1 MMMNNPARIL
11 IIEDNPGDA
20 RLVKEALADAGGS
33 VFRLVWKKDL
43 LKGLEHLKKNPVDA
57 ILLDLTLPD
66 STGFATF
73 ERVHSQAPQTAII
86 LLTGFQDE
94 EQAAKAV
101 RAGAQ
106 DYLFKGKADGERLA
120 RSIRY
125 AIERKQAEQ
134 ALRESEERY
143 RAMMEQAAD
152 AVFMHDETGRIMD
165 VNQKTCQILGYSRE
179 ELLSKS
185 MGDIDPEAVRV
196 GKQKLWGRV
205 VAGEHFT
212 LESHLTRKDG
222 SSFPVEVTMGSVRL
236 HSGQA
241 ILSLVR
247 DISERRRAEQALRES
262 QQMLRLVLDTVPVRV
277 FWKDLNSNHLGCNRA
292 FALDAGFKTT
302 EEVIGKNDGQMVWK
316 QQAEIYRA
324 DDRAVIESGRPKI
337 NYEEP
342 QTAPDGRLTWVRA
355 SKIPLLDEEGKVKG
369 VLGTYEDI
377 TEFKQV
383 LSQQQTFYNAL
394 NASLNELYIFDAET
408 LHFEFVSAGALRN
421 LGYTLD
427 ELRGMTPLDLKPEF
441 TRKSFQD
448 LIAPLRLHES
458 PVIDFK
464 TFHRRANGSSYPV
477 EVHLQLFDQTEH
489 PVFLAVILD
498 ITERQQAEEALRASE
513 DKFKYIFDYSVV
525 GKSITLPNGEFQ
537 PNKAFCEMLGYS
549 KEELQSKSWQDITH
563 PDDIESSQRE
573 LDSLLSGKKEA
584 ARFIKRYLKK
594 DGSVLWADASTSP
607 RWDGQH
613 KLLYLMT
620 SIVDITEQKQAEEA
634 LIESESRFRTL
645 IKEAPIAILISRDG
659 IIEYVNQKDAQIF
672 GLQNGEDVVGRP
684 IIEFL
689 APQSREQSLE
699 HTRRRSLGLPVST
712 EFEYVGLRPDGSQF
726 PIHVAVTDVHLRNGD
741 ANISFITDITERK
754 RAEEA
759 LIESEQRFRSV
770 FENSTVGIYRTT
782 PAGQILMA
790 NPALVSM
797 LGYHSFEELRRRD
810 LEADAFEPTYPRS
823 RFRELI
829 EKDGE
834 VRNLESAWKRQDGKV
849 LYIRESAKAFPNPD
863 GTIKYYEGSVEDI
876 TDRKHIEDAL
886 RTSEER
892 YRGLFEDSPIALWE
906 EDFSAV
912 KLSIENLRKQGVTD
926 FRVHFKSHPE
936 QVTQCIEQIK
946 VVDVNRAALK
956 QLGAQSKAEIPAN
969 LSIMIPGEA
978 HEDFQEELINIADVK
993 SAFEWQGINYTLAG
1007 ERRVINMRWSV
1018 APGHEDTLDKVLV
1031 SMIDVT
1037 ERKQAEEQIQI
1048 LSKFPAE
1055 DPYPVLR
1062 IAPDGILLYANPSSE
1077 PLLAMWNIQTGLAM
1091 PEEWRA
1097 WIAEVFSSSQNKEVE
1112 IQCGEQVF
1120 SCILAPIVD
1129 AGYVNLYGRDIT
1141 QRKQAEEALGRRTRE
1156 LGVRNEELD
1165 RLYRATGSLLS
1176 STPFEAQALA
1186 RTIVELALQ
1195 EFGHANCSVFL
1206 IRKGSKELNR
1216 LAVAGPYAD
1225 QVSKIVLTL
1234 EGKGQVSRAIQRGQV
1249 INTPDVRTSSD
1260 YVPSWEMAR
1269 SELTIPL
1276 KIEDQVIGAIDVQS
1290 AEPNAFKTDDER
1302 RMTIFAERAALALD
1316 RGRLNEELE
1325 SRLQQLTSL
1334 RTIDV
1339 AISSSMD
1346 IHLTLGILL
1355 EQVIQTLGVQAADVL
1370 IFNPVTQSFRYS
1382 TGRGFRTQ
1390 ALQHTDLRLGDGY
1403 AGQAAR
1409 DRQILLIRDLP
1420 KNTGGLQRSADF
1432 RGEGFVSYV
1441 GAPLIAKGQVKGVL
1455 EIFQRSPFDLS
1466 SEQRAF
1472 LETLAG
1478 QAAIA
1483 IDSGQLF
1490 ENLQSSNSELM
1501 MAYDETIE
1509 GWSRAMDLRDKE
1521 TEGHTQRVTE
1531 LTLRLAGSM
1540 GFRGEELVHIR
1551 RGALLHDIG
1560 KMGVPDDILR
1570 KPGALTDEEWGIM
1583 RKHPQFAYDML
1594 APIIYLRPAI
1604 DIPYCHHEKWD
1615 GTGYPRA
1622 LKGEQIPLAA
1632 RIFAL
1637 VDVWD
1642 ALCSDRP
1649 YRKAWPEDKVRSH
1662 IQEQAGKHFD
1672 PHIVEVFLK
1681 EVSHDG

>member
-1 MMMNNPARIL
+1 MINNPARIL
-11 IIEDNPGDA
+11 LIEDNPGDA

-66 STGFATF
+66 STGLATF
-73 ERVHSQAPQTAII
+73 EKVHSQAPQTAII

-106 DYLFKGKADGERLA
+106 DYLVKGKANGELLV

-134 ALRESEERY
+134 TLHESEERYRSLAETSPDMIFVIDRQDNVQYINIIAARRFGKTPEQVIGKPRAELFPPTIAAGQKNSLQHILRTGDSQSLDHFITFPDGQFWLDSYLVPLHDKSGDVSAVMGISRDITERKKAEEALRESEERFGKAFKISPIAY
-143 RAMMEQAAD
+143 MISNMEDGRIIEVNDAFTAVSGYTREEIIGSTALNLKIWVHEEDRQHMLAVLRDGQAVIRMEAMLRGKSGNVSTALVSAQVIQIGHQSCIFSMME
-152 AVFMHDETGRIMD
+152 
-165 VNQKTCQILGYSRE
+165 
-179 ELLSKS
+179 
-185 MGDIDPEAVRV
+185 DI
-196 GKQKLWGRV
+196 G
-205 VAGEHFT
+205 
-212 LESHLTRKDG
+212 
-222 SSFPVEVTMGSVRL
+222 
-236 HSGQA
+236 
-241 ILSLVR
+241 
-247 DISERRRAEQALRES
+247 
-262 QQMLRLVLDTVPVRV
+262 
-277 FWKDLNSNHLGCNRA
+277 
-292 FALDAGFKTT
+292 
-302 EEVIGKNDGQMVWK
+302 
-316 QQAEIYRA
+316 
-324 DDRAVIESGRPKI
+324 
-337 NYEEP
+337 
-342 QTAPDGRLTWVRA
+342 
-355 SKIPLLDEEGKVKG
+355 
-369 VLGTYEDI
+369 
-377 TEFKQV
+377 
-383 LSQQQTFYNAL
+383 
-394 NASLNELYIFDAET
+394 
-408 LHFEFVSAGALRN
+408 
-421 LGYTLD
+421 
-427 ELRGMTPLDLKPEF
+427 
-441 TRKSFQD
+441 
-448 LIAPLRLHES
+448 
-458 PVIDFK
+458 
-464 TFHRRANGSSYPV
+464 
-477 EVHLQLFDQTEH
+477 
-489 PVFLAVILD
+489 
-498 ITERQQAEEALRASE
+498 
-513 DKFKYIFDYSVV
+513 
-525 GKSITLPNGEFQ
+525 
-537 PNKAFCEMLGYS
+537 
-549 KEELQSKSWQDITH
+549 
-563 PDDIESSQRE
+563 
-573 LDSLLSGKKEA
+573 
-584 ARFIKRYLKK
+584 
-594 DGSVLWADASTSP
+594 
-607 RWDGQH
+607 
-613 KLLYLMT
+613 
-620 SIVDITEQKQAEEA
+620 
-634 LIESESRFRTL
+634 
-645 IKEAPIAILISRDG
+645 
-659 IIEYVNQKDAQIF
+659 
-672 GLQNGEDVVGRP
+672 
-684 IIEFL
+684 
-689 APQSREQSLE
+689 
-699 HTRRRSLGLPVST
+699 
-712 EFEYVGLRPDGSQF
+712 
-726 PIHVAVTDVHLRNGD
+726 
-741 ANISFITDITERK
+741 ERK

-770 FENSTVGIYRTT
+770 FENTSVGIYRTT
-782 PAGQILMA
+782 PVGHILMA
-790 NPALVSM
+790 NPALVGM
-797 LGYHSFEELRRRD
+797 LGYRSFEELSRRD

-834 VRNLESAWKRQDGKV
+834 VRNLESAWKRQDGRV
-849 LYIRESAKAFPNPD
+849 LYIRESAKAFRNPD
-863 GTIKYYEGSVEDI
+863 GTIRYYEGSVEDI

-926 FRVHFKSHPE
+926 FRAYFKSHPE
-936 QVTQCIEQIK
+936 QVAQCIEQIK

-956 QLGAQSKAEIPAN
+956 QLGAQSKAEIPGN
-969 LSIMIPGEA
+969 LTILIPGEA
-978 HEDFQEELINIADVK
+978 HEDFQEELINIAEVK
-993 SAFEWQGINYTLAG
+993 SAFEWQGINHTLAG

-1031 SMIDVT
+1031 SMMDVT

-1055 DPYPVLR
+1055 DPYPVMR

-1141 QRKQAEEALGRRTRE
+1141 QRKKAEEALARRTRE

-1216 LAVAGPYAD
+1216 LAVAGPYAE

-1249 INTPDVRTSSD
+1249 INTPDVRASSD
-1260 YVPSWEMAR
+1260 YVPNWEMAR

-1290 AEPNAFKTDDER
+1290 AEPDAFKTDDER

-1432 RGEGFVSYV
+1432 HGEGFVSYV

-1551 RGALLHDIG
+1551 RGALLHNIG

-1570 KPGALTDEEWGIM
+1570 KPGALTDEEWVTM